1 VEVVMRLEHINPVVK
16 AALDVLRT
24 ELATDVKRGP
34 VSVVRESGK
43 GHDLTILIAVT
54 GALEGVLAY
63 ALDKHVACAMAS
75 SMMGEEFTELDELVQ
90 SGVAEVGNVI
100 SGRAMM
106 ILANQGLET
115 QIAPPVLLIGHDA
128 KISTLSIPRLLVP
141 IELAFG
147 TIDMYIALKSSR
159 VSAAVKRASAV
170 A

>member
-1 VEVVMRLEHINPVVK
+1 MRLEHVNPVVK

-24 ELATDVKRGP
+24 ELATEVKRGQ
-34 VSVVRESGK
+34 VSVVRDNSK

-63 ALDKHVACAMAS
+63 ALDEQVACGMAS
-75 SMMGEEFTELDELVQ
+75 AMMGEEFTELDELVQ

-106 ILANQGLET
+106 VLADQGLDT

-128 KISTLSIPRLLVP
+128 KISTLNIPRLLVP
-141 IELAFG
+141 LELPFG
-147 TIDMYIALKSSR
+147 TLNMHIALKPAAAAS
-159 VSAAVKRASAV
+159 SAARRPSAV

>member
-1 VEVVMRLEHINPVVK
+1 MRLEHINPVVK
-16 AALDVLRT
+16 AALEVLRT
-24 ELATDVKRGP
+24 ELATSVRRGP
-34 VSVVRESGK
+34 VSVVRDAGK

-63 ALDKHVACAMAS
+63 GLDKDVACRMAS

-128 KISTLSIPRLLVP
+128 KISTLSIARLLVP
-141 IELAFG
+141 VELDFG
-147 TIDMYIALKSSR
+147 TIDMQIALKPAR
-159 VSAAVKRASAV
+159 AAKAANPVSTV